1 MGLKVR
7 SIHKTKYIKRCEM
20 IGMILMIAFGVYLGN
35 LGHDYRTKEF
45 WILMLMFSA
54 YGFALRAGI

>member
-1 MGLKVR
+1 
-7 SIHKTKYIKRCEM
+7 M